1 MEVRGQLHA
10 SVALSLGGEAMVPL
24 MSEVLRSP
32 EPM

>member
-10 SVALSLGGEAMVPL
+10 LVALSLGGEAMAHL
-24 MSEVLRSP
+24 MSEFLQAP